1 MFRRVA
7 TSAQP
12 LVRGYS
18 TKTVQAPITI
28 HSIGGR
34 YAQAL
39 YSAASQKSAL
49 DTVEKELVE
58 VNKLM
63 SSNDQFSSFLADPSI
78 SRAQKNG
85 AIGAILKKGGFSE
98 LSTNLF
104 AAMADNNRLAE
115 TSEVIDAFQQIMR
128 AHRKEVKC
136 TIVSAETLS
145 DGSLKQ
151 IMGALQKN
159 VSGEKKLLVNTAV
172 DKSILGGF
180 IVELPDKR
188 IDMSIASKIASIS
201 SRLRQS
207 I

>member
-1 MFRRVA
+1 MFKRVA
-7 TSAQP
+7 TTAQP
-12 LVRGYS
+12 LARGYA
-18 TKTVQAPITI
+18 TKSVQAPITI

-49 DTVEKELVE
+49 DTAEKELNE
-58 VNKLM
+58 IGKLI
-63 SSNDQFSSFLADPSI
+63 STNDQFANFLEDPSI
-78 SRAQKNG
+78 SRANKTAALSG
-85 AIGAILKKGGFSE
+85 ILKKGGFSDV
-98 LSTNLF
+98 THNLF
-104 AAMADNNRLAE
+104 SAMAENNRLAE
-115 TSEVIDAFQQIMR
+115 SGDVINAFGQIMR
-128 AHRKEVKC
+128 AHRKEIAT
-136 TIVSAETLS
+136 TIISAEALS
-145 DGSLKQ
+145 DAHVKNILA
-151 IMGALQKN
+151 ALQKN
-159 VSGEKKLLVNTAV
+159 VSGDKKLLVSTAV

>member
-12 LVRGYS
+12 LVRGYA

-49 DTVEKELVE
+49 DTVEQELLQ

-63 SSNDQFSSFLADPSI
+63 GSNEQFATFLSDPSI
-78 SRAQKNG
+78 SRSQKHG
-85 AIGAILKKGGFSE
+85 ALEAILKKGGFSD
-98 LSTNLF
+98 LSVNLF
-104 AAMADNNRLAE
+104 AAMAENNRLGE
-115 TSEVIDAFQQIMR
+115 TGQVIDAFSQIMR

-136 TIVSAETLS
+136 TIVSAEALS
-145 DGSLKQ
+145 DSSLKS